1 MKKSQIE
8 ELRTFVCKRFQIIG
22 MCIFQRIP
30 SYRKGISPQ
39 QVESGK
45 DVRTDGQMD
54 KQTDDKN
61 IELVRV
67 PLQHASFLARNQW
80 GGMSPEMKERKKK
93 EESSTNNPDEV

>member
-1 MKKSQIE
+1 LSTIGRKWKRCPNR
-8 ELRTFVCKRFQIIG
+8 RT
-22 MCIFQRIP
+22 
-30 SYRKGISPQ
+30 
-39 QVESGK
+39 
-45 DVRTDGQMD
+45 D